1 MVTEPEILVWWGM
14 NSLLRYRPI
23 SEKLLSP
30 LSDAV
35 FLGSQRLWRHVSGV
49 VLRSLWESSSVC
61 RSHWLGEIRWLVR
74 IGTGAYLGICRSGPQ
89 LEFRNVCRLK
99 TSKTLEE
106 GRGTKGHAP
115 GSAKTVTHFLS
126 YNIVLYV
133 SINYRGECQ
142 FLKLYNLVES
152 LCQDLFYE
160 WEGDANNHWFIGEGR
175 GWDVKIFWGIRKF

>member
-1 MVTEPEILVWWGM
+1 MLVWWGM
-14 NSLLRYRPI
+14 SSLLRYRPI
-23 SEKLLSP
+23 SEMLFRP

-106 GRGTKGHAP
+106 GRGTKWHAP
-115 GSAKTVTHFLS
+115 GSVKTSRIFCPIILL
-126 YNIVLYV
+126 YNV
-133 SINYRGECQ
+133 SINYREDTQ
-142 FLKLYNLVES
+142 FLKLYNLMHI
-152 LCQDLFYE
+152 LPTF
-160 WEGDANNHWFIGEGR
+160 
-175 GWDVKIFWGIRKF
+175 